1 MNQPNELLPDELLWA
16 DGGHASDV
24 VLTALADG
32 QLDIVPANVRSHVEG
47 CRACTT
53 HLGNAALLSLHA
65 QRELQIVKEADAASA
80 RRPLPR
86 LAIVLGLVVAMIG
99 LLPSL
104 PEAPADAETA
114 RTFATHTAPILVRAL
129 GTLGQKLMDP
139 SQPFGLVLTY
149 GTASVLVLMTL
160 LAVRYLPQKKEV
172 SR

>member
-1 MNQPNELLPDELLWA
+1 MKQPNELLPDELLWA
-16 DGGHASDV
+16 AGGHASDV

-32 QLDIVPANVRSHVEG
+32 QLEIVPAGVLAHVEG

-53 HLGNAALLSLHA
+53 HLGNAALLSLHTHR
-65 QRELQIVKEADAASA
+65 QLLVVKEADAAAA

-86 LAIVLGLVVAMIG
+86 VAIVLGLVVAMIG

-104 PEAPADAETA
+104 ADAPADAQTA

-129 GTLGQKLMDP
+129 STLGQKLLDP

-172 SR
+172 SQ